1 MLHAHVLIGG
11 RLSSVCCYSYT
22 VQSLVVVTEM
32 SKPSYIIAVEKGKVI
47 YLAVMADMVGD

>member
-1 MLHAHVLIGG
+1 M
-11 RLSSVCCYSYT
+11 SSVCCYSYT